1 MPLLNTFPPQADESG
16 LGYYRRLAAG
26 NALWGWRELAR
37 MAQVSSH
44 RSGLFGRPEFV
55 ATQLGLE
62 TDWAQQAAAAES
74 AAKGWKGLHR
84 MRADAVCPACLDES
98 VHIRSY

>member
-1 MPLLNTFPPQADESG
+1 MPLLNTFPPEADESG

-74 AAKGWKGLHR
+74 AAKG
-84 MRADAVCPACLDES
+84 
-98 VHIRSY
+98 